1 MIEDEIPRLVAE
13 KIRALEGTPAAR
25 RWAAVVGV
33 VTRQFVLVGD
43 GWSRWPA
50 WFEASSDGVDV
61 LLARAAGRP
70 VADEENR
77 RVLRQLEAFDV
88 EDDGS
93 DEWQHA
99 VDLVTALTR
108 AVEGADD
115 VDALLEATTLRYLE
129 GTFNIIANARADAA
143 GKPVSQADAAR
154 HVPESEEWR
163 AAVAFVRE
171 V

>member
-1 MIEDEIPRLVAE
+1 MIENEITRLVEE
-13 KIRALEGTPAAR
+13 KVRALEGTPAAR

-43 GWSRWPA
+43 GWFRWPG
-50 WFEASSDGVDV
+50 WFEAARDGVDV
-61 LLARAAGRP
+61 LLANAAGRP
-70 VADEENR
+70 VGDEENR
-77 RVLRQLEAFDV
+77 RVLRQLEGFDL

-108 AVEGADD
+108 AVEGADL
-115 VDALLEATTLRYLE
+115 DALLEATTLRYLE
-129 GTFNIIANARADAA
+129 GMFNAIANARADAA

-163 AAVAFVRE
+163 ASVAFVRE